1 MDRKIVIVQRP
12 LSENAYET
20 LEVNL
25 KLSDLATKIA
35 PSDPLSAYVAV
46 SHEVFNEP
54 SPMLDSSVNKIFI
67 YNNRLAGWEFT
78 GCGIS
83 TTTTGNG

>member
-1 MDRKIVIVQRP
+1 MDGNAGILFVNGQATECICRNRKQGVDIEPMDHKIVIVQRP

-54 SPMLDSSVNKIFI
+54 
-67 YNNRLAGWEFT
+67 
-78 GCGIS
+78 
-83 TTTTGNG
+83 

>member
-1 MDRKIVIVQRP
+1 MDHKIVIVQRP

-35 PSDPLSAYVAV
+35 PYDPLSAYVAV

-54 SPMLDSSVNKIFI
+54 
-67 YNNRLAGWEFT
+67 
-78 GCGIS
+78 
-83 TTTTGNG
+83 